1 MTDDQGTPTPESTG
15 TPEPTGPSTEPG
27 ITPGPES
34 TSSSEPPPPVEP
46 APSAAPAP
54 AEDAPA
60 TTAPSTKA
68 RPAAGALKYGYY
80 WGTGRR
86 KSAIAR
92 VRLREGTGKFVVNKR
107 ELKVYFLIQKDLDTV
122 LGPLVATEAGKRV
135 DVFVNVGGGGVSG
148 QAGAIVLGLARAL
161 LGFNADYEPTLRTGR
176 YLTRDSRRVERKK
189 YGQRGARRRFQFSK
203 R

>member
-1 MTDDQGTPTPESTG
+1 MTDDQGTPTPEPTG
-15 TPEPTGPSTEPG
+15 TAKGAAE
-27 ITPGPES
+27 TPAPES
-34 TSSSEPPPPVEP
+34 TASPDSDTPVESAVSVP
-46 APSAAPAP
+46 AASDSAAVAP
-54 AEDAPA
+54 AAQLKPN
-60 TTAPSTKA
+60 T
-68 RPAAGALKYGYY
+68 GALKYGYY

-92 VRLREGTGKFVVNKR
+92 VRIREGTGKFVVNKR
-107 ELKVYFLIQKDLDTV
+107 EIKVYFPIQKDLDTI
-122 LGPLVATEAGKRV
+122 LGPLVATESGKRV

-161 LGFNADYEPTLRTGR
+161 RGFNPDYEPTLRTGR
-176 YLTRDSRRVERKK
+176 FLTRDSRRVERKK